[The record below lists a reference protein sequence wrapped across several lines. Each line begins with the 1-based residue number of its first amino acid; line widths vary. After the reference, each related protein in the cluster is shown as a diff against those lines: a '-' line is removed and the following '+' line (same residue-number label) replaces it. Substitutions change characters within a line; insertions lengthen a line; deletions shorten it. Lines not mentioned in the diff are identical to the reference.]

1 MRADR
6 LNPPA
11 TSALRW
17 LGVAMVVCAALWL
30 SGCAATSITSQVQSF
45 GQWPPGRQPGTFVF
59 DLLPSQQAYQG
70 AQGKLE
76 AAALPSLQALGFRL
90 ADAAQADKADTL
102 VQLGLNVSTEPR
114 MRYEPDWPYRPYSGM
129 YGGMYGGIYH
139 GAYHGPYHGP
149 GWWGPGWVASMDPPW
164 VTLRVDVIVRDRRSS
179 RVLYETHA
187 SHDRLGAVDESV
199 LPYLFEAALKDFP
212 NAPPG
217 PRVITLPLP
226 GAD

>member
-6 LNPPA
+6 PTASPA
-11 TSALRW
+11 HALRW
-17 LGVAMVVCAALWL
+17 LGAAMGGWLALLLLLL
-30 SGCAATSITSQVQSF
+30 SGCAATSISSQVQSF

-59 DLLPSQQAYQG
+59 DLLPSQQAYPSS
-70 AQGKLE
+70 QGKLE

-90 ADAAQADKADTL
+90 ADAAHADKADTL
-102 VQLGLNVSTEPR
+102 VQLGLNVSAEPR
-114 MRYEPDWPYRPYSGM
+114 MRYEPYWPYRPHSGM
-129 YGGMYGGIYH
+129 YGGMYL
-139 GAYHGPYHGP
+139 GPYHGP
-149 GWWGPGWVASMDPPW
+149 YLGAGWWGPGWVASMDPPW